1 MPLYNF
7 SINVDEASTLIV
19 LGGLMMTGIQNL
31 VFSIYLVAIFKK
43 GLDVFK
49 MVMNVSILINAV
61 MFAMFLFPFG
71 NWCGLLGT
79 VGNSACHVFLI
90 CIDLLLL
97 LRVLTLVPKSFADR
111 LIVAVLFFNRL
122 AAGFSDVLMSPSS
135 PLDDQSCR
143 YHANVVTGW
152 WYLGSDT
159 AIDVYVTV
167 RNFMILRE
175 AESLVGSVPFFS
187 IYRNWNVSRSAIIL
201 MLNVTTGL
209 FSMLTFKVDHSL
221 YIMVATLQ
229 FMILSYIMTYD
240 MTFMKTAEAK
250 QLSSISKSRP
260 DSIQSPLAS
269 QRPTVS
275 IDP

>member
-19 LGGLMMTGIQNL
+19 LGGLMMTAIQNL

-49 MVMNVSILINAV
+49 LVMNVAILINAI
-61 MFAMFLFPFG
+61 MFAMFLFPFAS
-71 NWCGLLGT
+71 WCGILGT
-79 VGNSACHVFLI
+79 V
-90 CIDLLLL
+90 CIDMLLL
-97 LRVLTLVPKSFADR
+97 LRVLTLVPKSLADR
-111 LIVAVLFFNRL
+111 VFVAILLVNRL
-122 AAGFSDVLMSPSS
+122 AAGFSDVVMSPSS

-143 YHANVVTGW
+143 YHANVITGW

-159 AIDVYVTV
+159 AIDIYVTV

-187 IYRNWNVSRSAIIL
+187 IYRNWNVSRSA
-201 MLNVTTGL
+201 
-209 FSMLTFKVDHSL
+209 VDHSL

-260 DSIQSPLAS
+260 DSIQSPSAS
-269 QRPTVS
+269 HRPTVS